1 MGGTMPGMLKRALA
15 AVGMLLATCAA
26 AALAQQP
33 ADAGLFRMYQAGR
46 EIGRETFRFS
56 DRAFESTIT
65 IPLINL
71 KLHTSATVSAAE
83 RVERADLEA
92 FSLTA
97 DTLLR
102 RYSAVADGDSLR
114 LTQTAASGE
123 PRRWSKAAAP
133 EAVVPAQSVAAFIA
147 LGERAGRQDRTYR
160 AWFPESDTT
169 LAVTVAFRGDTA
181 EVMLQVLR
189 MTATLSPAGRVQVLD
204 IPTQRVRVERFTGG
218 PDSLPPLAGMR
229 RPTPDY
235 SAPAD
240 AAYTADDVRVP
251 VRTARGDTFSLA
263 CTLTKPKAGGPR
275 YPALVTVTGS
285 GQQDRDENLW
295 PLVPDYRVFRQVAER
310 LAVEGIA
317 VLRCDDRQAGGST
330 GRVDSA
336 TTEDFANDA
345 AAQIAWLRSRS
356 DVDPAR
362 VAVIGHSEGGVI
374 GPLLA
379 ARDPRL
385 AALVVMAGTAK
396 NGVAV
401 LKDQVSWPI
410 ESAPGLASEERARL
424 TAEAIRALVAD
435 TANPLVWLR
444 WFRTYEPLPTARR
457 VRQPVLIVQG
467 ALDRQVTAGQADTLG
482 AAMRAAGN
490 RDVTVRVFP
499 RLNHLFLVS
508 PTDGSP
514 LEYAALP
521 DVAVPG
527 EVLDTIAVWLRQHLR
542 R

>member
-15 AVGMLLATCAA
+15 AVGMLVTTCAA

-97 DTLLR
+97 DTLVR
-102 RYSAVADGDSLR
+102 AYSAVADGDSLR
-114 LTQTAASGE
+114 LMQTAASGE
-123 PRRWSKAAAP
+123 PRRWSKVAAP

-147 LGERAGRQDRTYR
+147 LVERAGRRDRTYR

-169 LAVTVAFRGDTA
+169 LSVTVAFRGDTA
-181 EVMLQVLR
+181 DVALWALR

-204 IPTQRVRVERFTGG
+204 IPMQRVRVERFTGG

-235 SAPAD
+235 TAPAG
-240 AAYTADDVRVP
+240 APYTAEEVRVP
-251 VRTARGDTFSLA
+251 VRPARGDTFSLA

-275 YPALVTVTGS
+275 FPVALTVTGS

-330 GRVDSA
+330 GRADSA

-345 AAQIAWLRSRS
+345 AAQVAWVRSRS

-379 ARDPRL
+379 VRDPRL

-410 ESAPGLASEERARL
+410 EGAPGLASEEPSWLTAYALRLVVSYSLMLFARL
-424 TAEAIRALVAD
+424 LVFAP
-435 TANPLVWLR
+435 A
-444 WFRTYEPLPTARR
+444 
-457 VRQPVLIVQG
+457 
-467 ALDRQVTAGQADTLG
+467 
-482 AAMRAAGN
+482 
-490 RDVTVRVFP
+490 
-499 RLNHLFLVS
+499 S
-508 PTDGSP
+508 
-514 LEYAALP
+514 
-521 DVAVPG
+521 
-527 EVLDTIAVWLRQHLR
+527 
-542 R
+542 